1 VPRYYFHLNSPVPSE
16 DEQGIE
22 LADAAAARAEA
33 VRLAR
38 EITNVHR
45 KLSNAPSGDIVVT
58 DASGEEVLTLSMSTP
73 QRREPDRGG
82 ATSCPQEIPRRRD
95 AA

>member
-22 LADAAAARAEA
+22 LPDAAAARGEA

-45 KLSNAPSGDIVVT
+45 KPPSRDIVVT
-58 DASGEEVLTLSMSTP
+58 DASGEEVLTLSMSLP
-73 QRREPDRGG
+73 QRREPGRAG
-82 ATSCPQEIPRRRD
+82 ATSRPQEIPRSRD